1 MPSEQ
6 DDSAPTSPGQPTAE
20 DHTTE
25 QQPAEHHA
33 VYRSPIQTGEHEHRL
48 YTPRPT
54 RAGGAGDGGVD
65 AHLSV
70 QLTVFSSTEW
80 LVTDST
86 IAAGSPGALLGF
98 IQHVGGHYEVT
109 RLGGPRVEFS
119 VFASFEEA
127 VGSLSVPT
135 APVDPGRATSDNQ

>member
-1 MPSEQ
+1 
-6 DDSAPTSPGQPTAE
+6 
-20 DHTTE
+20 
-25 QQPAEHHA
+25 
-33 VYRSPIQTGEHEHRL
+33 
-48 YTPRPT
+48 
-54 RAGGAGDGGVD
+54 
-65 AHLSV
+65 V

-80 LVTDST
+80 LVSDST
-86 IAAGSPGALLGF
+86 AAGSPGALLGF

-135 APVDPGRATSDNQ
+135 APVERGHATSDNQ